1 MDAGGEVAHRARE
14 GDGNDA
20 QHRQAYS
27 RDEKSDERGRRILP
41 RLHAKKRRQDQ
52 VARPEEHREER
63 NAHRDHLAW
72 RQDLARRRLVGL
84 IGLLHRQAP
93 SFPGRIFCM
102 RLGRRMPQRPRV
114 PALST
119 CHTSMP
125 GPRPKQCRAAL
136 PPQAQARSSP
146 PDLIDRMTPPP
157 WHGTAFSSPGP
168 HFLLATRHGTQR
180 PLHYSASASATA
192 RRSFFFEPAD
202 TMPPLTRTYTR
213 PLSSGCFFLHAPK
226 QPQRTSSLPTAPLR
240 SLDLIPEH
248 FLHRRT

>member
-119 CHTSMP
+119 CHTSML
-125 GPRPKQCRAAL
+125 GPRPKQRRAAL

-146 PDLIDRMTPPP
+146 PDLIDRITPPP

-168 HFLLATRHGTQR
+168 HFLLATQRH
-180 PLHYSASASATA
+180 PSAAPSLGERLRHSTAQLLLRA
-192 RRSFFFEPAD
+192 RRHDAAPHPHVHAALKLRVLLSARPEAAAAD
-202 TMPPLTRTYTR
+202 IFLTHGAFKVFGLDTR
-213 PLSSGCFFLHAPK
+213 AFLA
-226 QPQRTSSLPTAPLR
+226 
-240 SLDLIPEH
+240 
-248 FLHRRT
+248 